1 MCNELNMILIF
12 MLIANTFELVIK
24 DGIES
29 ARSLNKE
36 KVFNIKL

>member
-24 DGIES
+24 DGIECS
-29 ARSLNKE
+29 KPEQRK
-36 KVFNIKL
+36 KF